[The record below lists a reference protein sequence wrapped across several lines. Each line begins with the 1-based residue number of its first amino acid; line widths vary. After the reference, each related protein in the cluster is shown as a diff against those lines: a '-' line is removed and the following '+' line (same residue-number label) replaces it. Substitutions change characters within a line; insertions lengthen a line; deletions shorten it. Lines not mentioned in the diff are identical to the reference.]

1 MYKKQENS
9 ADTSSGVAGKATDW
23 TTEESWFDSRRER
36 FFCSTEHQNQ
46 IWSPH
51 VLYVRSIGMTLL
63 QFEADCSSPSN
74 DDI

>member
-1 MYKKQENS
+1 
-9 ADTSSGVAGKATDW
+9 
-23 TTEESWFDSRRER
+23 
-36 FFCSTEHQNQ
+36 
-46 IWSPH
+46 